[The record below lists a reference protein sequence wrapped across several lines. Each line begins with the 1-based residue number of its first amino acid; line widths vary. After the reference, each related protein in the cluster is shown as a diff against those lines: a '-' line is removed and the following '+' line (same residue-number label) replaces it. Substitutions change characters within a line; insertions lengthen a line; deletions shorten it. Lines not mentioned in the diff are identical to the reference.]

1 VIRDD
6 ESGLYR
12 PEESTAE
19 FAMRVREELGY
30 GKETVIRTKPEPIEP
45 GREPM
50 IGRDQAIVDPGRPV
64 IDRDRVP
71 RRFTDDDRDR
81 YAEGKVR
88 RALYGEDV

>member
-1 VIRDD
+1 MRRRVIELSEGRVIRDD

-30 GKETVIRTKPEPIEP
+30 GKEVVTRVKRDLEP
-45 GREPM
+45 GYEELP
-50 IGRDQAIVDPGRPV
+50 
-64 IDRDRVP
+64 P
-71 RRFTDDDRDR
+71 RHKRFTEDDRDR